1 MEAIY
6 EGNGKRYVLT
16 RHAKDVMR
24 ARGIY
29 IAWIEKAF
37 FHPSIVQSDLRNPL
51 LERRFGK
58 IPEFGDRVLRVV
70 VNMAFVPPR
79 ILSVFFDRAMKGK
92 L

>member
-1 MEAIY
+1 MGAID
-6 EGNGKRYVLT
+6 EKNEKRYELT

-24 ARGIY
+24 ARGISVG
-29 IAWIEKAF
+29 WMEKAF
-37 FHPSIVQSDLRNPL
+37 FHPAMVQSDSRNPL

-70 VNMAFVPPR
+70 VNMEFVPPR